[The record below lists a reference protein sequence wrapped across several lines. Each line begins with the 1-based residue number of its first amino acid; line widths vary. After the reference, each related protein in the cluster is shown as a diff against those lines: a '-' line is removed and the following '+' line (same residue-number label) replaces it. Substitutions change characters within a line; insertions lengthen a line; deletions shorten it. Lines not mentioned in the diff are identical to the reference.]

1 MLRRLAYLALFLLVV
16 AVIGFFTL
24 VAPYMDRRMNRV
36 EPAALPSFADSV
48 AALHAT
54 LTIVDLHAD
63 PLLWPRDLNARA
75 SHGHTDVPRL
85 IEGNVAIQLFGA
97 VTKSPPGQNYQK
109 NSAERDQLTMLFIAS
124 RWPLRTWHDLLQR
137 ALYESAKL
145 HDAAARSEGRLTVVT
160 SAEELDR
167 FLEARV
173 ANRDQVAGILAME
186 GLQAL
191 GGNLARLDTLYE
203 AGFRVMGLTH
213 FFDNEVGGS
222 SAGEAKGGLTEFGRA
237 VISRMEEKHII
248 VDIAHASPRVIS
260 DVLDI
265 ATRPVIVSHS
275 GVQAVCPGPRNL
287 SDETV
292 HRVAANGGIIGIGYW
307 DAAVCEPSPAGIAR
321 TIKYVVDLVG
331 ADHVALGSDFD
342 GATTTQF
349 DTSELARITAALLS
363 AGLTPE
369 QVRQVMGGNAVR
381 LLLQGLPPG

>member
-1 MLRRLAYLALFLLVV
+1 MLRRLGYLAIALLVV
-16 AVIGFFTL
+16 VVIGFFTL
-24 VAPYMDRRMNRV
+24 VAPYVDRRMNRV
-36 EPAALPSFADSV
+36 EPASLPPVADSV
-48 AALHAT
+48 TALHAT
-54 LTIVDLHAD
+54 FTIVDLHAD
-63 PLLWPRDLNARA
+63 PLLWLRDLNARA
-75 SHGHTDVPRL
+75 SHGHIDVPRL

-97 VTKSPPGQNYQK
+97 VTKTPPGQNYQQNRADK
-109 NSAERDQLTMLFIAS
+109 DQITLLAIAS
-124 RWPLRTWHDLLQR
+124 RWPPRAWHDLLQR

-191 GGNLARLDTLYE
+191 GGNLARLDTLYD

-222 SAGEAKGGLTEFGRA
+222 SAGEQKGGLTDFGRA
-237 VISRMEEKHII
+237 VIRRMEEKHVI
-248 VDIAHASPRVIS
+248 VDIAHASPQVIS

-265 ATRPVIVSHS
+265 ATRPVIVSHT
-275 GVQAVCPGPRNL
+275 GVQTVCPGPRNL
-287 SDETV
+287 TDDQIG
-292 HRVAANGGIIGIGYW
+292 RVAANNGIIGIGYW
-307 DAAVCEPSPAGIAR
+307 DAAVCDPSPAGIAR

-349 DTSELARITAALLS
+349 DTSGLAQITAALLG
-363 AGLTPE
+363 AGLTPD
-369 QVRQVMGGNAVR
+369 QVREVMGGNAVR
-381 LLLQGLPPG
+381 LLLQGLPPR

>member
-124 RWPLRTWHDLLQR
+124 RWPPRTWHDLLQR

-237 VISRMEEKHII
+237 VIRRMEEKHII

>member
-16 AVIGFFTL
+16 AVVSFFTL
-24 VAPYMDRRMNRV
+24 VAPYVDRRMNRV

-48 AALHAT
+48 TALHAT
-54 LTIVDLHAD
+54 FTIVDLHAD

-124 RWPLRTWHDLLQR
+124 RWPPRTWHDLLQR

-237 VISRMEEKHII
+237 VIRRMEEKHII

-369 QVRQVMGGNAVR
+369 HVRQVMGGNAVR
-381 LLLQGLPPG
+381 LLLQGLPPH